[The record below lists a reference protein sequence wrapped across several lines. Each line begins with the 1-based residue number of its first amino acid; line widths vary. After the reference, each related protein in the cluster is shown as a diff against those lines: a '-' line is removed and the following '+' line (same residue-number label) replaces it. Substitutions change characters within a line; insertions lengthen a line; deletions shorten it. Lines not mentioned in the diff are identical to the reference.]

1 MKIQKTLLWG
11 LAAVGAA
18 SVIFYFVRKRKTA
31 GATIAK
37 APGVVEVDKAQDIV
51 TKQMRSNRLAAWS
64 TLRPRPST

>member
-18 SVIFYFVRKRKTA
+18 SVIFYFVRKRKDA

-37 APGVVEVDKAQDIV
+37 APGADAVKSTGGVVNAPAPTVNVSIPPQLGKI
-51 TKQMRSNRLAAWS
+51 
-64 TLRPRPST
+64 